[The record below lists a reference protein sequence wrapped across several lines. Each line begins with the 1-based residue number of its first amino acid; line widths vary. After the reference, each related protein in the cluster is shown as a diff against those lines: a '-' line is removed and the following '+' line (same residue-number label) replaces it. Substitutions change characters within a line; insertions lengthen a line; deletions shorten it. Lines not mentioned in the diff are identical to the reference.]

1 MKKNGPRGG
10 VPNIPVGSVD
20 AFFRFQNSSKG
31 KKLPVPTGGIVESTS
46 SVEGATRFLRSF
58 FTDGALVVAGRVFF
72 RNGGVID
79 VVSIRG
85 FLRCLELEHFFFFC
99 DCEAQP
105 EALVVSGDSGA
116 NVFFVE
122 GADVVISV

>member
-20 AFFRFQNSSKG
+20 AFFSVSKQFEG
-31 KKLPVPTGGIVESTS
+31 KKITSSYRWHCRVTS